1 MIYCCS
7 QARSSKEEW
16 MARGDNL
23 MDNLR
28 YEFAARAYNQA
39 GDTVRGAAAAGRH
52 AYQRAR
58 EVAGDSQRH
67 KHYLEVCCPVIMTV
81 CMLCACAPLPLALCT
96 LKCSCCII

>member
-1 MIYCCS
+1 
-7 QARSSKEEW
+7 

-58 EVAGDSQRH
+58 EVAGDSLRH
-67 KHYLEVCCPVIMTV
+67 KHYIEVSCCLDERLCTV
-81 CMLCACAPLPLALCT
+81 CSCMPRGWRCVLDNVPAPSL
-96 LKCSCCII
+96 